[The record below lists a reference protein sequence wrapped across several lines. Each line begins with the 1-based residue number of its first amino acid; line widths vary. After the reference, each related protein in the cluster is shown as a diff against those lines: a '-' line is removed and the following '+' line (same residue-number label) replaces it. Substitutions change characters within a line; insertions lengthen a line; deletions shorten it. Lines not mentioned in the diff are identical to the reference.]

1 MTTIRQADFIDSIAD
16 ALQYISYYHPLDFIK
31 ALDEAYQ
38 REESEAAKNAIAQVL
53 TNSRMSAQG
62 HRRFVRTLVLSP
74 AL

>member
-53 TNSRMSAQG
+53 ANSRISAQG
-62 HRRFVRTLVLSP
+62 HRPISSLQQSG
-74 AL
+74 